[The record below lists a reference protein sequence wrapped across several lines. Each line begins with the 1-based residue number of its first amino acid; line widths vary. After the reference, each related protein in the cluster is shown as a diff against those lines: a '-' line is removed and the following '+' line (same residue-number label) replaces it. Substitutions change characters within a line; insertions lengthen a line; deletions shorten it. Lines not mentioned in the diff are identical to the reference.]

1 MKDFLADPV
10 TRNSNTVY
18 SHSRRFPY
26 AEQSTQPALDRGKK
40 ETVGQKT
47 CGGNQCPNI
56 MPLPHN
62 ESRTVHNRHEPAS
75 SANAPGQD

>member
-1 MKDFLADPV
+1 M
-10 TRNSNTVY
+10 RNRV
-18 SHSRRFPY
+18 P
-26 AEQSTQPALDRGKK
+26 QPDLDRGKK

-62 ESRTVHNRHEPAS
+62 ESRTVHNRHGPAS
-75 SANAPGQD
+75 SAYAPGLDQTEMGLH